1 MSKILAVNAGSSS
14 LKFQLFEGDGEEVI
28 TSGVIERIG
37 MEDAIFTIKYDGE
50 KNKRILPIKDH
61 SVAVNLLLESL
72 IEFKIV
78 KSINEIS
85 GVGHRV
91 VHGGE
96 LFNSSIVVTNEV
108 VENLKKINDL
118 APLHNPANIGG
129 YEAFKE
135 VLPGVG
141 HVFVF
146 DTAFHSTME
155 KEEFLYPLP
164 YEYYEKYGVRRYGA
178 HGTSHYY
185 VSNEYITRNNLEKS
199 KIITCHIGNGA
210 SITAI
215 KDGKCIATSMGFTPL
230 SGVMM
235 GTRCGDVDPAIVTYI
250 MEKKGLTAE
259 EVLNEF
265 NKKSG
270 LLGVSE
276 LSNDSREI
284 EDAVAAGNPKAILAN
299 DKYVN
304 TMVERIGSYFVKLG
318 GCDAII
324 FTAGVGE
331 NSATFR
337 EEVVAG
343 IAEALNVKLDKEK
356 NKTRGKYAVI
366 STDDS
371 SIEIVVIPTNEE
383 LVIARDTKRLLNL

>member
-50 KNKRILPIKDH
+50 KNKRVLPIKDH

-78 KSINEIS
+78 ESINEIS

-129 YEAFKE
+129 YEAFKKI
-135 VLPGVG
+135 LPNVG

>member
-14 LKFQLFEGDGEEVI
+14 LKFQLFEGDREEVI

-50 KNKRILPIKDH
+50 KNKRVLPIKDH

-78 KSINEIS
+78 ESINEIS

-284 EDAVAAGNPKAILAN
+284 ED
-299 DKYVN
+299 
-304 TMVERIGSYFVKLG
+304 
-318 GCDAII
+318 
-324 FTAGVGE
+324 
-331 NSATFR
+331 
-337 EEVVAG
+337 
-343 IAEALNVKLDKEK
+343 
-356 NKTRGKYAVI
+356 
-366 STDDS
+366 
-371 SIEIVVIPTNEE
+371 
-383 LVIARDTKRLLNL
+383 